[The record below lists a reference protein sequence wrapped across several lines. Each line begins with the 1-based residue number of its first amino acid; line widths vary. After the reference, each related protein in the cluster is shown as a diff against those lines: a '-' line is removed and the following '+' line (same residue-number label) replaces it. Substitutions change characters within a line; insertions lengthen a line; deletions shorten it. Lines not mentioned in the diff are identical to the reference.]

1 MRETRIKCATAR
13 RRAMGL
19 GKHMVRMQVGME
31 RWPQHGGA
39 AGPWCAQATT
49 SAHAHPPWTN
59 QGSGP
64 AQQRVEG
71 RTCEKLIVPSFL
83 ASKIASFGKELTVRS
98 RDRYRVLNSAPVC
111 AISQSLSSS
120 TLRCPS
126 VSLVPLPKFLG
137 PPLSTFP
144 PESGPSRSQRFP
156 ARREGERVFKG
167 LRERVTKAPWVTAIK
182 VALSFI
188 DSFVE
193 FAKPRCGLV
202 SS

>member
-19 GKHMVRMQVGME
+19 GKHMVQMQGGME

-98 RDRYRVLNSAPVC
+98 RDRYRVLNSALVC

-120 TLRCPS
+120 TLHCPS
-126 VSLVPLPKFLG
+126 LSLVPLPKFLG

-144 PESGPSRSQRFP
+144 QKLGPSRRQRFP
-156 ARREGERVFKG
+156 PTREGSVCLSEE
-167 LRERVTKAPWVTAIK
+167 REREGVRAPWVTA
-182 VALSFI
+182 
-188 DSFVE
+188 
-193 FAKPRCGLV
+193 
-202 SS
+202 